1 MTGPR
6 RGSLEE
12 RDDRS
17 LPAGGLI
24 DGLKA
29 PMRSDLPGLLDSYGH
44 VWHW

>member
-1 MTGPR
+1 MTGLR
-6 RGSLEE
+6 RCTLEE

-17 LPAGGLI
+17 LAAGDLI